1 MNSDAVWYKK
11 TLRSFERFTHTYLH
25 QIVLE
30 VMLLLRP

>member
-11 TLRSFERFTHTYLH
+11 TLRSFERFTHAYLH